1 MEGGRP
7 PFATVLTRREFIG
20 AAAAGAALAA
30 FPAIRIG
37 RAAGTPL
44 RNIVVLMQEN
54 RSFDHYF
61 GLFPGAEGLPPCTPL
76 THATSLCLGAPP
88 HDIAAARQEAAG
100 GFDAVGGAA
109 ALTYYTA
116 RDVPYYWALAG
127 RFALCDHYFCSALG
141 GTAINRTFSVAGA
154 AGSIRDNA
162 TLATATLP
170 GVNIADRP
178 H

>member
-61 GLFPGAEGLPPCTPL
+61 GLFPGADGPPPCAPL
-76 THATSLCLGAPP
+76 THTANLSLSSPP
-88 HDIAAARQEAAG
+88 HDIAAARTAAG
-100 GFDAVGGAA
+100 NGFETVGGAT
-109 ALTYYTA
+109 ALTY
-116 RDVPYYWALAG
+116 
-127 RFALCDHYFCSALG
+127 
-141 GTAINRTFSVAGA
+141 
-154 AGSIRDNA
+154 
-162 TLATATLP
+162 
-170 GVNIADRP
+170 
-178 H
+178 